1 MQYNQHWTE
10 LTFHERV
17 CAWIPTWSPGRIQT
31 TAKLTNRMMD
41 SWLLR
46 DMEDIKEVRPQIRRA
61 WGLVLCAG
69 GSAGEWQSVCFDSE
83 QDTVLRSD
91 VT

>member
-1 MQYNQHWTE
+1 
-10 LTFHERV
+10 
-17 CAWIPTWSPGRIQT
+17 
-31 TAKLTNRMMD
+31 MD
-41 SWLLR
+41 SSLLR

-83 QDTVLRSD
+83 QDTVL
-91 VT
+91 